1 MTSTLM
7 SRVNRRF
14 RRWRSRFEPSARVAF
29 A

>member
-1 MTSTLM
+1 MNLTPM